1 MIELIVDERL
11 LQHPLTYSEERLIRG
26 YDVDISRKVSV
37 PSLIQIMHDTAI
49 QQIITLGVSALEL
62 QPLDLGWVL
71 TNQQLWIYDRPLLG
85 DTVTL
90 LTHPSGMDRFL
101 TYRDY
106 YLLGA
111 DRKIQAKA
119 TTTWILMN
127 IKQRKIAPFPIFIKT
142 LLEQS
147 SELPHL
153 KRAQQRKWHIPIPDY
168 RIERTAGYSDLDFNH
183 HVSNH
188 YFFKWMLDALPL
200 DFLASHTLSSFNVKL
215 KGELF
220 CGDQVVAEAKVNE
233 DEILHQLKKGDEVIA
248 TGQSKWS

>member
-1 MIELIVDERL
+1 MNAFMFSDKL
-11 LQHPLTYSEERLIRG
+11 LEHSLVHSEERLIRG
-26 YDVDISRKVSV
+26 YDVDVSRKASV

-49 QQIITLGVSALEL
+49 QQIINLGVSALEL

-106 YLLGA
+106 YLLDG
-111 DRKIQAKA
+111 DRKILAKA

-127 IKQRKIAPFPIFIKT
+127 IKERKIGPFPAFIRT
-142 LLEQS
+142 LLERS

-153 KRAQQRKWHIPIPDY
+153 ERARQRKWQLPIPDHM
-168 RIERTAGYSDLDFNH
+168 IERTAGYSDLDFNH

-200 DFLASHTLSSFNVKL
+200 DFLAIKTLTSFNVKL

-220 CGDQVVAEAKVNE
+220 CNDQVTAEVKVNE
-233 DEILHQLKKGDEVIA
+233 GEVLHQLKKGDEVIA
-248 TGQSKWS
+248 TGQSLWS

>member
-1 MIELIVDERL
+1 MSAILFNDELLAHSLV
-11 LQHPLTYSEERLIRG
+11 HSEERLIRG
-26 YDVDISRKVSV
+26 YDVDVTRRASV

-106 YLLGA
+106 YLLSS
-111 DRKIQAKA
+111 DQKILAKA

-127 IKQRKIAPFPIFIKT
+127 IKERKIAPFPAFIRT
-142 LLEQS
+142 LLERS
-147 SELPHL
+147 TELPHL
-153 KRAQQRKWHIPIPDY
+153 ERARQRKWKLATPDHT
-168 RIERTAGYSDLDFNH
+168 IERTAGYSDLDFNH

-188 YFFKWMLDALPL
+188 YFFKWMLDALPR
-200 DFLASHTLSSFNVKL
+200 DFLAARTLSSFNVKL

-220 CGDQVVAEAKVNE
+220 CDDQVTAEVKVNE
-233 DEILHQLKKGDEVIA
+233 SEVLHQLRKGEEVIA
-248 TGQSKWS
+248 TGESLWS